1 MKIIESELLPGV
13 SDVVDPASKSGVL
26 IGKLLSREN
35 FAFLAIPLDICG
47 DREGG
52 VELVRVRLGILG
64 LPKLLDMSG
73 SEFIVLLYGQI
84 HRVSTI
90 FEHP

>member
-1 MKIIESELLPGV
+1 VKIVESEFLPGV
-13 SDVVDPASKSGVL
+13 SDVVDPASNGGELS
-26 IGKLLSREN
+26 GKLLSRGD
-35 FAFLAIPLDICG
+35 FPFRPVSLDICG

-73 SEFIVLLYGQI
+73 SEFIVLLYGQK
-84 HRVSTI
+84 HRVSAN